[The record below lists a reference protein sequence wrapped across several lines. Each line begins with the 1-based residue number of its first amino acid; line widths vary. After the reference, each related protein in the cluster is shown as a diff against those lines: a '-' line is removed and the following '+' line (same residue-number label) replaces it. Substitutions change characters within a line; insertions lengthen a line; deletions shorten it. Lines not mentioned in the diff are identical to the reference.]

1 MGKLSARGRAGVG
14 EAEGI
19 GSESVGASVEGR
31 INNGMVTAMIN
42 LKWSRR
48 YIIKYRGGD
57 DGKG

>member
-19 GSESVGASVEGR
+19 RSESTRGLSIRER
-31 INNGMVTAMIN
+31 NNETVMVMIN

-48 YIIKYRGGD
+48 YIIKYRRGD